1 MKFKIASFFYRFL
14 RIGKIFLI
22 VLGSFA
28 FIGIVL
34 AFTSAPF
41 WIWYGL
47 GTSNSEITDTPDY
60 IVVLGGSGIPSETGL
75 MRTYYATEAA
85 NHFPDAMVI
94 IALPGDTTD
103 ALSSVNR
110 MKAEMVLRGIA
121 PERILLEDS
130 GTNTRAQALMIKD
143 QITNYELRNTDSDD
157 TLNALRLTSHDS
169 SSSSLFPRPSSLDL
183 RPSSLVLL
191 ITSPE
196 HLYRAVLTFRKAGFE
211 HVYGLSA
218 FESDIESDI
227 SFAARKLG
235 GRRWVPDVGT
245 SITLRYQFWTQ
256 LHYEILIIREWVAI
270 SYYWLMG
277 WI

>member
-1 MKFKIASFFYRFL
+1 MRNTKCETGNFFPRIF
-14 RIGKIFLI
+14 RIGKFFLI
-22 VLGSFA
+22 IIGSFA

-47 GTSNSEITDTPDY
+47 GTSKAEISGTPDY

-75 MRTYYATEAA
+75 MRTYYAALAA
-85 NHFPDAMVI
+85 KNFPDARII

-103 ALSSVNR
+103 TLSSVNR
-110 MKAEMVLRGIA
+110 MRAEMILRGVE

-130 GTNTRAQALMIKD
+130 GTNTRAQAMLIRELISNYKL
-143 QITNYELRNTDSDD
+143 QITNYELP
-157 TLNALRLTSHDS
+157 
-169 SSSSLFPRPSSLDL
+169 SSSLVPRPSSL
-183 RPSSLVLL
+183 LL

-196 HLYRAVLTFRKAGFE
+196 HLYRAVGTFRKAGFE
-211 HVYGLSA
+211 QIDGLPA

-227 SFAARKLG
+227 SFTARKLG
-235 GRRWVPDVGT
+235 GRRWVPDVG
-245 SITLRYQFWTQ
+245 SNITLRYQFWTQ
-256 LHYEILIIREWVAI
+256 LHYELLIIREWVAI
-270 SYYWLMG
+270 AYYWLMG